1 MKAWLNVHGQHGLS
15 FSHASRRC
23 PILVLS
29 RHVDEVI
36 EITVPACAVPQKIKI
51 MVIEI
56 RADKA
61 RIGFDAHKSIMIHRA
76 EIQRL
81 VDEEGPVIKPDRPP
95 IVPTVGIG
103 QPLPGEQR

>member
-1 MKAWLNVHGQHGLS
+1 MGML
-15 FSHASRRC
+15 
-23 PILVLS
+23 ILS
-29 RHVDEVI
+29 RKVDEVI

-76 EIQRL
+76 EIQRI
-81 VDEEGPVIKPDRPP
+81 VDVEGPLIKPDRPP

-103 QPLPGEQR
+103 QPLPGERR